1 MPLQITP
8 HSSLLT
14 PTDWRLPTQDELQAI
29 VDVSQTSTPKID
41 SMWFPN
47 TQAFRYWTSTPY
59 VAAAVAV
66 YVMFVNFAV
75 NVSPNPFYDRNGYS
89 HVRLVRGE
97 E

>member
-47 TQAFRYWTSTPY
+47 TQADRYWTSTTYAPDPGQAWY
-59 VAAAVAV
+59 VTFGTHLNHTYIYRYYTVL
-66 YVMFVNFAV
+66 Y
-75 NVSPNPFYDRNGYS
+75 
-89 HVRLVRGE
+89 VRLVRGE